1 MKKHTTEQ
9 ILQAAAGLARMVLD
23 LQAQCD
29 RSKLDSIE
37 IERLQEAAEQAKLIT
52 DELSYYPD
60 QDDRSFK

>member
-37 IERLQEAAEQAKLIT
+37 IERLQEAAAQARLIT
-52 DELSYYPD
+52 DELSYDPEQED
-60 QDDRSFK
+60 KSFK